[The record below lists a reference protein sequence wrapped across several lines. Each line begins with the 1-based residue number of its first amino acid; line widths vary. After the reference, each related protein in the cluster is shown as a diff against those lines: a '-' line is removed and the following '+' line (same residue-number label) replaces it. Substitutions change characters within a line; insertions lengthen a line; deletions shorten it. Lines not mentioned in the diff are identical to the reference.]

1 MLTSVV
7 QFGYDNSTPSSR
19 REHKSSFRDCEYCK
33 TFSVL
38 EHTARYDTIK
48 SIIATVD
55 KRLNWK

>member
-19 REHKSSFRDCEYCK
+19 REYKSCFRNCEYCK

-38 EHTARYDTIK
+38 EYTAWYDTIK
-48 SIIATVD
+48 SVITTVD